1 MGKPC
6 VWSLVPDRAEILRPI
21 LLPHV
26 TDEIFG
32 EICLASV
39 KEHVTLNE
47 FARWVRLA
55 SPKAVQLNAAHTP
68 SVFSAAIFE
77 RCATIIEAALH
88 NAWKEYKAK
97 EALREYGQQT
107 WEAGHE
113 GETQRLHDVG
123 MYRYAVSSYGRS
135 FQGTPRSSGEPVE
148 QPSAVKD
155 MVSNMSAQM
164 QEAMGTLSLDTC
176 RNPTNLADD
185 WKNDNE
191 NGMIDCSEKLQHRTA
206 PPTEYRKLVPDPH
219 VLPVP
224 ATSSPSPLS
233 ALPAT
238 ACDLTRPRGFSEFQT
253 SVF

>member
-32 EICLASV
+32 EICLSSV

-135 FQGTPRSSGEPVE
+135 FQGTPRSSGGPVE

-155 MVSNMSAQM
+155 MVNNMSVQIH
-164 QEAMGTLSLDTC
+164 EAIGSFSLGAC
-176 RNPTNLADD
+176 RNPVNGTDD
-185 WKNDNE
+185 WENDNE
-191 NGMIDCSEKLQHRTA
+191 NGMVYCSEKVQYRTA
-206 PPTEYRKLVPDPH
+206 PATEYQTLVPPPT

-224 ATSSPSPLS
+224 VTGCPPPLS

-238 ACDLTRPRGFSEFQT
+238 ACGLTRPRGFPEFET
-253 SVF
+253 RVF